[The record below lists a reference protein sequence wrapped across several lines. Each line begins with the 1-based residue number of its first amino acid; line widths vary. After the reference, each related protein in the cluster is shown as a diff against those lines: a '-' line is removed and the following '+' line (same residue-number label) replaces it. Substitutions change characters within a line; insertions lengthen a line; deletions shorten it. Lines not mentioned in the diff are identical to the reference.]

1 MRASRCFLVS
11 RKTGCIKSNSKVKS
25 IDDIR
30 HEGSRVS
37 LYENAGTHLKTMDKL
52 TVSVVIFNSS
62 IFLLKSTQKNTPNA
76 LHDASQKLARLLEA
90 VGYNLYDHPHETQ
103 LDVVLAAI
111 EMCVSFAR

>member
-1 MRASRCFLVS
+1 MRACFLVS
-11 RKTGCIKSNSKVKS
+11 RKTGCIKSNSKAKS

-30 HEGSRVS
+30 HECSRVS
-37 LYENAGTHLKTMDKL
+37 LYENAGTHLDKL

-76 LHDASQKLARLLEA
+76 LHDASQKLACLLEA